1 MGSRLLPMK
10 HHIHGCSLF
19 VLFVT
24 LMVAVPAGARDL
36 TLSEA
41 VRRGLETSPDLR
53 MGRAD
58 LQRADAEKA
67 ASVAGMA
74 PRLTIESKVLYW
86 DSATDMTFDL
96 PSDLIAF
103 IQPFL
108 PPDQTLS
115 TSMDFQVMERLT
127 GEVVLQAVQPLS
139 PLYSLANAYLARKA
153 AHLAA
158 RYDQEAD
165 RNTTR
170 HNVTEAFFRLRSVS
184 SMVGVARLGVE
195 QVQAH
200 IKTARAFHKAGIVG
214 RDDVLRAET
223 ALARVQE
230 QLSRAENGEIL
241 ARIALNMAVGL
252 PPGEDTRPVG
262 HFDEDPPP
270 WALALEESIE
280 RALANRPE
288 IAAVGKQVEA
298 ADAGRKAMIGSL
310 VPTLSAVFRYNYQKG
325 NLFQQEQ
332 NYFVGG
338 ALTWNFWQWGEQ
350 WYRMKSAEAL
360 RDKAL
365 AGMEKARLGITL
377 DVSKAWT
384 DIRTARS
391 SIAMNRKAI
400 ESAQENLRVVTRKYE
415 ASAATS
421 VEVLDAQSD
430 LNQARSAYQ
439 VALFTYHTARSN
451 LERATG
457 GPAER

>member
-1 MGSRLLPMK
+1 MK
-10 HHIHGCSLF
+10 RNLQVF
-19 VLFVT
+19 R
-24 LMVAVPAGARDL
+24 LMVFLLTLPLAGSVVARDL
-36 TLSEA
+36 SLSEA

-58 LQRADAEKA
+58 LRKAEAEKA

-74 PRLTIESKVLYW
+74 PRLSIESKVFYW

-96 PSDLIAF
+96 PPDLIAF
-103 IQPFL
+103 IQTVL
-108 PPDQTLS
+108 PSDQTLS

-158 RYDQEAD
+158 LYNQEAD
-165 RNTTR
+165 RNTAR
-170 HNVTEAFFRLRSVS
+170 HNVTEAFFRLRSVT

-195 QVQAH
+195 QVKAH

-230 QLSRAENGEIL
+230 QLSRAENGETL
-241 ARIALNMAVGL
+241 ARVALNMAVGL
-252 PPGEDTRPVG
+252 PPGEDTNPVG
-262 HFDEDPPP
+262 QFQEDPPP
-270 WALALEESIE
+270 WGSTLQESIDK
-280 RALANRPE
+280 ALANRPE
-288 IAAVGKQVEA
+288 IAAVGQQVEA
-298 ADAGRKAMIGSL
+298 ADAGRKAMIGAL

-338 ALTWNFWQWGEQ
+338 VLTWNFWQWGEQ
-350 WYRMKSAEAL
+350 WYRMKATQAL

-377 DVSKAWT
+377 DVTKAWT
-384 DIRTARS
+384 DIRTARA

-400 ESAQENLRVVTRKYE
+400 ESAQENLRVVTKKYE

-430 LNQARSAYQ
+430 LNQSRSAYQ
-439 VALFTYHTARSN
+439 VGLFTYHTARSN
-451 LERATG
+451 LERAIG
-457 GPAER
+457 EGVDR